1 MWSAVGGIPLPD
13 INPHAVQYPGNY
25 YAMATNSNYC
35 KKEATGYVGF
45 LNVPTARIRTDQAVC
60 CVNETVTLDGEV
72 GPGVGSVIYGWSVTD
87 PTSAVIL
94 TATTPAVS
102 FTPSIA
108 GTYTATL
115 TVTSDPNN
123 VGTGCSATATQ
134 TIDVR
139 TPAAAPTLAFGTN
152 PCLGNGPVDLVA
164 SGYPA
169 TGTLHWSNGTVGATT
184 QYYTYGYAKA
194 YYYDPSDGCPSGTG
208 TIKIERQPDFDAL
221 LTGCYWKCKT
231 FNTNTLP
238 VYGLTT
244 AEQTVRWEW
253 WRDNLLV
260 TSGLGTYNG
269 VPLSLPL
276 AFGTHHLEVVYQGIN
291 CTIQSPDLT
300 ISSKPVCDCEGIA
313 ILVTSVT
320 PKVTTD
326 CKLSYTVKVKI
337 CNKSGSDFCF
347 DKLTV
352 LSVDANVH
360 ATMLNAPWGNLAN
373 GDCGYYEIDLA
384 VSSLD
389 PMSVLL
395 QLEDLDCLECT
406 KKFSVSLPIPDCE
419 QTVMDM
425 DFELVD
431 FTSVA
436 VYFDFDMPLP
446 TGGYLYGVYSE
457 PPMITGYNYD
467 VSTGT
472 LYGSGMLDAAL
483 LSQLAAAGENICF
496 HAILC
501 VDGVLC
507 KYTFCLS
514 AQDLIDD
521 LDIVIRNSNGS
532 KGSVH
537 ARIETDPP
545 ALQPNPTTGEVRVT
559 GTKGEVAEVAVLDMH
574 GRQMALHRD
583 TDRFNV
589 ASLPSGTYI
598 VRLKVR
604 DGNSLQT
611 YYLKLVKK

>member
-1 MWSAVGGIPLPD
+1 M
-13 INPHAVQYPGNY
+13 
-25 YAMATNSNYC
+25 
-35 KKEATGYVGF
+35 
-45 LNVPTARIRTDQAVC
+45 
-60 CVNETVTLDGEV
+60 
-72 GPGVGSVIYGWSVTD
+72 
-87 PTSAVIL
+87 
-94 TATTPAVS
+94 
-102 FTPSIA
+102 
-108 GTYTATL
+108 
-115 TVTSDPNN
+115 
-123 VGTGCSATATQ
+123 
-134 TIDVR
+134 
-139 TPAAAPTLAFGTN
+139 
-152 PCLGNGPVDLVA
+152 
-164 SGYPA
+164 
-169 TGTLHWSNGTVGATT
+169 
-184 QYYTYGYAKA
+184 
-194 YYYDPSDGCPSGTG
+194 
-208 TIKIERQPDFDAL
+208 
-221 LTGCYWKCKT
+221 
-231 FNTNTLP
+231 
-238 VYGLTT
+238 
-244 AEQTVRWEW
+244 
-253 WRDNLLV
+253 V

-269 VPLSLPL
+269 VPLTLPL
-276 AFGTHHLEVVYQGIN
+276 ALGTHHLEVIYQGVN

-300 ISSKPVCDCEGIA
+300 ISLKEVCDCEGIA

-320 PKVTTD
+320 PKVTTE
-326 CKLSYTVKVKI
+326 CELSYTVKIKI
-337 CNKSGSDFCF
+337 CNKSGGDFCF

-352 LSVDANVH
+352 LSVGANVQ
-360 ATMLNAPWGNLAN
+360 ATMLNAPWGTLAD
-373 GDCGYYEIDLA
+373 GDCEDYEIKLT

-395 QLEDLDCLECT
+395 RLTGSCPSCT
-406 KKFSVSLPIPDCE
+406 KDFSVSLPVPDCE
-419 QTVMDM
+419 QNVTRMVFD
-425 DFELVD
+425 LVD
-431 FTSVA
+431 FTNVA

-545 ALQPNPTTGEVRVT
+545 ALQPNPTTGEVKVT

-589 ASLPSGTYI
+589 ASLASGTYI